1 MTGVGGLFFLRHRK
15 GSAMTRRRTLYLP
28 ALLVAAV
35 LVACMVAVLAVS
47 KKAKAT
53 FSGQNGKIAYVD
65 YSGVLY
71 TINANGSAKTKVTNT
86 WAGGIPLDYS
96 PDGKKSAYTGG
107 GGFNPEIYTVNVGG
121 GGESK
126 VTEGGYPSWG
136 VVRSSSSSE
145 YIHPGAW
152 KGCPANF
159 ALMGF

>member
-1 MTGVGGLFFLRHRK
+1 MAGVGGLFFLRHRK

-47 KKAKAT
+47 KKAT

-96 PDGKKSAYTGG
+96 PDGKKIAYTGG

-121 GGESK
+121 GVSLK
-126 VTEGGYPSWG
+126 LLRVAILPGGSS
-136 VVRSSSSSE
+136 VVAAPPNISTRVRGRIVLRTS
-145 YIHPGAW
+145 P
-152 KGCPANF
+152 
-159 ALMGF
+159 

>member
-1 MTGVGGLFFLRHRK
+1 MTGVGGLFFLRLRK

-28 ALLVAAV
+28 AV

-65 YSGVLY
+65 YIRRSLHEQ
-71 TINANGSAKTKVTNT
+71 ANGSAKTKVTNT
-86 WAGGIPLDYS
+86 WAGGIPLDYL
-96 PDGKKSAYTGG
+96 PDGKKIAYTGG
-107 GGFNPEIYTVNVGG
+107 GGFNLEIYTVNVGG

-136 VVRSSSSSE
+136 VLRSSSSSE